1 MRFLELLTRG
11 IIYWKPFR
19 NYLICLNIVKE
30 RAGGDDSWL
39 FQWRIH
45 GSEEKMQNR
54 DQFTEYANNKIL
66 QAFKDKLDGMNEAE
80 TEEHIENFDK
90 VKYSTVYSEM
100 AKITAETIV
109 EDMEN
114 SMFERVLENRAE
126 LGEFHARQEQ
136 KWGKG
141 FVASE
146 AMYFAVQEI
155 SENYNAF
162 VVNERN
168 EELKQKYN
176 TFSALKLIHAR
187 SCQIY
192 LEIFHLNRLGFADGA
207 FARWRSMYELMII
220 GYFIKQ
226 QGEEIAEKFI
236 EAADTN
242 DRYDWAKTADCF
254 LNTKKK
260 HLTFA
265 DIQNQCEFAT
275 ETWKKQYDLANKV
288 MHASPQGT
296 LYRLGNKQ
304 NPNMILIGHSDY
316 GMTLAAEH
324 SAISLSLITCIF
336 LELIPFG
343 DGLVDMQVVDLW
355 VGVIQKYYQETEVE
369 CFGNKLKQ

>member
-1 MRFLELLTRG
+1 LETTLGLSRG
-11 IIYWKPFR
+11 
-19 NYLICLNIVKE
+19 C
-30 RAGGDDSWL
+30 
-39 FQWRIH
+39 IH
-45 GSEEKMQNR
+45 ISEVKMQNR

-66 QAFKDKLDGMNEAE
+66 QAFNDKLDGMNVVEI
-80 TEEHIENFDK
+80 EEQIKNFEK
-90 VKYSTVYSEM
+90 ANYSTVYSEM

-109 EDMEN
+109 EDMELN
-114 SMFERVLENRAE
+114 MYEHVMENRAE
-126 LGEFHARQEQ
+126 IGEFHARQEQ

-146 AMYFAVQEI
+146 AMYIAVQEI

-162 VVNERN
+162 VVSQRN
-168 EELKQKYN
+168 EELKHKYS

-207 FARWRSMYELMII
+207 FARWRSMYELMIM

-226 QGEEIAEKFI
+226 KGEKVAEKFI
-236 EAADTN
+236 KAADTN
-242 DRYDWAKTADCF
+242 DRYDWAKAADCF
-254 LNTKKK
+254 VDTKKN
-260 HLTFA
+260 HLTFV

-275 ETWKKQYDLANKV
+275 EIWKKQYDLANKV

-296 LYRLGNKQ
+296 LYRLGNKHS
-304 NPNMILIGHSDY
+304 PNIMLIGHSDY

-324 SAISLSLITCIF
+324 SAISLSLITCMF
-336 LELIPFG
+336 LELIPYG

-355 VGVIQKYYQETEVE
+355 VGVIQKYYHETEVE
-369 CFGNKLKQ
+369 CFGNDSKIENLSVGKVIE